1 MERMREDK
9 RRKRRNKGRMIQ
21 GDARRADETQR
32 EENKAREKEIFHE
45 DRGKEIRR
53 ERGREVLW
61 RYSKR
66 LRKRREREGNREWR
80 HKNCGLN
87 IERDFLCKRPA
98 VTNLSD
104 VYGKVG
110 WQAVTRC
117 DPCFQGVCDVVY
129 KATPVFPLG
138 NGKQGR

>member
-32 EENKAREKEIFHE
+32 EENKAREEILHE